1 MSISTHLPAS
11 LGRTLRRA
19 AIAVPAAAAL
29 LTCISAISPTVS
41 YAASATGRV
50 NTSGINLN
58 VRAKPHTS
66 ATVVGSLADGASIS
80 IDCQTYGDTVSGTYG
95 TTNIWDHVPAKGGYV
110 SDTYVYTGS
119 DTLVAPLCSGTT
131 SASCSASGLGDPNT
145 CAQAVS
151 WAKSHETTTYHS
163 DYAGRCDHV
172 MALAYG
178 WSASGSTTARAH
190 WLAIP
195 SSYKHAGDSNVPAG
209 GLAFFSGGSTGAGHV
224 MISIGGG
231 NFVSTDIH
239 GSGTFTVTTIAE
251 IKSKWGE
258 TYSGWAQ
265 PWFQINH

>member
-1 MSISTHLPAS
+1 MSLRTTPGSVARRSTI
-11 LGRTLRRA
+11 
-19 AIAVPAAAAL
+19 AIGLAAL
-29 LTCISAISPTVS
+29 LLTVVSPMS
-41 YAASATGRV
+41 QAWASATGRV
-50 NTSGINLN
+50 NTAGANLN
-58 VRAKPHTS
+58 VRATPHVD
-66 ATVVGSLADGASIS
+66 ATIVGSLADGASIT
-80 IDCQTYGDTVSGTYG
+80 IDCQTYGDTVTGTYG
-95 TTNIWDHVPAKGGYV
+95 TTNIWDHVPAKSGYV

-131 SASCSASGLGDPNT
+131 SASCSTSGLGDPNT
-145 CAQAVS
+145 CGGAVT
-151 WAKSHETTTYHS
+151 WAKNHVTTSYHS

-178 WSASGSTTARAH
+178 WSASGSTTAHAH

-195 SSYKHAGDSNVPAG
+195 GSYKHAGDSNVPAG

-231 NFVSTDIH
+231 NFISTDIH
-239 GSGTFTVTTIAE
+239 GSGTLTQTTISE
-251 IKSKWGE
+251 IKNKWGE

>member
-1 MSISTHLPAS
+1 MSPSRLLVAP
-11 LGRTLRRA
+11 LRRV
-19 AIAVPAAAAL
+19 AIAVPIVTMLFAGIAS
-29 LTCISAISPTVS
+29 LTPAS
-41 YAASATGRV
+41 AASATGTV
-50 NTSGINLN
+50 NTSGIDLN
-58 VRAKPHTS
+58 VRSSASTS
-66 ATVVGSLADGASIS
+66 ASVVGSVADGAKIT
-80 IDCQTYGDTVSGTYG
+80 IDCQTYGTNVSGTYG
-95 TTNIWDHVPAKGGYV
+95 TSDIWDHIPARGGYV

-119 DTLVAPLCSGTT
+119 DTMVAPLCGGTT
-131 SASCSASGLGDPNT
+131 TKTCKNSFSNPNS

-151 WAKSHETTTYHS
+151 WAKSHETTAYHS

-172 MALAYG
+172 VALAYG

-195 SSYKHAGDSNVPAG
+195 AADKYPGDSNVPAG
-209 GLAFFSGGSTGAGHV
+209 GLAFFSGGSSGAGHV

-239 GSGTFTVTTIAE
+239 GSGTFGVTTIAT
-251 IKSKWGE
+251 IKSQWGE

>member
-1 MSISTHLPAS
+1 MFGRSTSSDGPPPVRSRAV
-11 LGRTLRRA
+11 RRS
-19 AIAVPAAAAL
+19 AIALGAGLLLAAL
-29 LTCISAISPTVS
+29 APMSA
-41 YAASATGRV
+41 AWASATGTV
-50 NTSGINLN
+50 NTNGTPLN
-58 VRAKPHTS
+58 VRASASTS
-66 ATVVGSLADGASIS
+66 ATVVGTLADGASIS
-80 IDCQTYGDTVSGTYG
+80 IDCQTYGSTVTGTYG
-95 TTNIWDHVPAKGGYV
+95 TSDIWDHVPAKGGYV

-131 SASCSASGLGDPNT
+131 TKTCKSTFGNPNT
-145 CAQAVS
+145 CAQAVT
-151 WAKSHETTTYHS
+151 WAKNHETTSYHS

-178 WSASGSTTARAH
+178 WSASGSTTAHAH

-195 SSYKHAGDSNVPAG
+195 SADKYPGDSNVPAG

>member
-1 MSISTHLPAS
+1 MSLRTALGNGARVSTI
-11 LGRTLRRA
+11 
-19 AIAVPAAAAL
+19 AIAAAAL
-29 LTCISAISPTVS
+29 LAVVSPMS
-41 YAASATGRV
+41 PAWASATGRV

-58 VRAKPHTS
+58 VRATPHTS
-66 ATVVGSLADGASIS
+66 ASVVGSLADGASTT
-80 IDCQTYGDTVSGTYG
+80 IDCQTYGDRVSGTYG
-95 TTNIWDHVPAKGGYV
+95 TTDIWDHVPAKGGYV

-119 DTLVAPLCSGTT
+119 DTLVAPLCGGTPA
-131 SASCSASGLGDPNT
+131 SSCSTSGLGDPNT
-145 CAQAVS
+145 CGQAVT
-151 WAKSHETTTYHS
+151 WAKNHVTSSYHS

-172 MALAYG
+172 VALAYG

-195 SSYKHAGDSNVPAG
+195 SGYKHAGDSNVPAG

-231 NFVSTDIH
+231 NFISTDIH
-239 GSGTFTVTTIAE
+239 GSGTLSQTTIAE